1 VVIGGEPDQVA
12 IVPPVD
18 VTDAME
24 RLLLSVVVVTD
35 AQSGCTGFYN
45 LTHGWQLLAAE
56 GHWSWHQFLW
66 TIEYFPFRHVEALSW
81 LESYVSI
88 ER

>member
-1 VVIGGEPDQVA
+1 
-12 IVPPVD
+12 
-18 VTDAME
+18 ME
-24 RLLLSVVVVTD
+24 RSLLSVVVVTD

-66 TIEYFPFRHVEALSW
+66 TIEYFPFRHMEALSW